1 MKFIISKSNI
11 SFLQKDLS
19 APGLLLRS
27 ADIVADSKRRFLLEN
42 QNLIN
47 PLENELEIVAND
59 ILDTVR
65 SLHNRRNSES
75 RAVKAPLYETA
86 AKIYIRYQGLF
97 SSEFEDVILSQLQ
110 LIQLGTSE
118 KVPKHALILGA
129 VAHTPV
135 LFIQM
140 LQTLLIYC
148 VKANFDHNMVQLARD
163 IVDEVHSIR

>member
-1 MKFIISKSNI
+1 M
-11 SFLQKDLS
+11 QKDLS

-27 ADIVADSKRRFLLEN
+27 ANIVAESKRRSLLAN
-42 QNLIN
+42 QNNLSN
-47 PLENELEIVAND
+47 ALENELEIVANG

-65 SLHNRRNSES
+65 SLHNHRISENC
-75 RAVKAPLYETA
+75 AAKVLLYETA
-86 AKIYIRYQGLF
+86 AKIYIRYQDLF
-97 SSEFEDVILSQLQ
+97 SSEFEDFMVSQLQ